1 MKLIS
6 CYVSSFGKLKD
17 FSFNFDSGLNTIKQE
32 NGWGKTTL
40 STFIK
45 AMFYGINSSKR
56 SISENE
62 RIKYKPWNS
71 TEKFGGYI
79 EFEWGEK
86 VYKIER
92 FFGNKES
99 EDTVRLFDVQTG
111 KEFANTENLGKRIFE
126 IDEEGFLSTT
136 YMSQKDF
143 EIKSNSSLT
152 AKYNSVCEIQDTEAF
167 DKALNK
173 LEEKA
178 KLYKYRGDKGL
189 ITDIKREILEL
200 DEDVEITQ
208 KSKRAAK
215 LLKEEVEFLEKQVID
230 LKEQGEQLTNAV
242 AQAST
247 IQAKKIKKEHFDT
260 LIAEKEQ
267 HLTKLKEIEVVL
279 GKNRVAQEEID
290 NYVLFD
296 NELIALNSTIDKAK
310 KDIFDLKES
319 RENEQKVEKPNQTIF
334 LILSAVLVVIG
345 GALAF
350 LQPFVGLAVSIIGVV
365 GFIVTVLSKNKGDGQ
380 SNSVFDDLITQKQTE
395 LENLLQLQASAIEKV
410 DQFIEKFNLI
420 GANGRYAALT
430 AISKANLERENLE
443 KALQN
448 IDVKLKE
455 YDAELINYDVSVESE
470 QNIDILNQKLA
481 FVQNEFSKSSHELA
495 NKKASLVY
503 HENIANGIVDIESKR
518 ADLVSKLSVCEEEYK
533 LLTTTVKF
541 LKQADENLKVKY
553 REPLQ
558 QSLDKYLTYID
569 GKRNAN
575 IDVDLKL
582 TINEN
587 GVSKEVDYY
596 SKGYQNLYDICKRF
610 ALTDVLFTGEKPF
623 IILDDPF
630 YNLDDEKLNKALDL
644 IKNLSQ
650 EYQIIYLV
658 CHESRRG

>member
-17 FSFNFDSGLNTIKQE
+17 FYFNFDSGLNTIKQE

-86 VYKIER
+86 VYRIER

-99 EDTVRLFDVQTG
+99 EDTVRLFDIQTG

-152 AKYNSVCEIQDTEAF
+152 AKYNSVCEIQDTDAF

-200 DEDVEITQ
+200 DEEIEITQ
-208 KSKRAAK
+208 KSERAAK
-215 LLKEEVEFLEKQVID
+215 LLKEEVELLEKQVVD
-230 LKEQGEQLTNAV
+230 LKEQGEQLANAV
-242 AQAST
+242 AQAGS
-247 IQAKKIKKEHFDT
+247 IQAKKIKKEHFDA
-260 LIAEKEQ
+260 LIIDKEQ

-279 GKNRVAQEEID
+279 GKNRVSQEEID
-290 NYVLFD
+290 DYVLFD

-334 LILSAVLVVIG
+334 LIISAVLVVLG

-350 LQPFVGLAVSIIGVV
+350 LQPFVGLAVSIIGIV
-365 GFIVTVLSKNKGDGQ
+365 GFIMTVLSKNKGDEQ
-380 SNSVFDDLITQKQTE
+380 SNSVFDNLINQKETE

-410 DQFIEKFNLI
+410 DKFIEKFNLI

-443 KALQN
+443 KSLQN
-448 IDVKLKE
+448 IDAKLKE
-455 YDAELINYDVSVESE
+455 YDEELADYDEVDETE
-470 QNIDILNQKLA
+470 QSLDILNQKLA

-503 HENIANGIVDIESKR
+503 HENIANGIVDIESKK
-518 ADLVSKLSVCEEEYK
+518 ADLVTKLSVYEEEYK
-533 LLTTTVKF
+533 LLTATVKF

-569 GKRNAN
+569 GKHNAN

-630 YNLDDEKLNKALDL
+630 YNLDDEKLNKALEL

>member
-17 FSFNFDSGLNTIKQE
+17 FTFNFDSGLNTIKQE

-45 AMFYGINSSKR
+45 AMFYGLNSTKR

-79 EFEWGEK
+79 EFEWGAK
-86 VYKIER
+86 VYRIER

-99 EDTVRLFDVQTG
+99 EDTIRLFDVQTG
-111 KEFANTENLGKRIFE
+111 KEFSNTENLGKRIFE

-167 DKALNK
+167 DKALNN
-173 LEEKA
+173 LEERA

-189 ITDIKREILEL
+189 ISDTKREILEL
-200 DEDVEITQ
+200 DEDIVITQ
-208 KSKRAAK
+208 KSELAAK
-215 LLKEEVEFLEKQVID
+215 QLKEEVSVFEKQVED
-230 LKEQGEQLTNAV
+230 LKNQGEQLTNAV
-242 AQAST
+242 AEAGN
-247 IQAKKIKKEHFDT
+247 IQAKKVKKAHFEA
-260 LIAEKEQ
+260 LINEKEQ

-279 GKNRVAQEEID
+279 GKNRVSQQEIE

-296 NELIALNSTIDKAK
+296 NELIALNGTIDKTR
-310 KDIFDLKES
+310 KDIVDLKES
-319 RENEQKVEKPNQTIF
+319 RDNERKVEKPNQTIY
-334 LILSAVLVVIG
+334 LIISAVLVVLG
-345 GALAF
+345 GLLAF
-350 LQPFVGLAVSIIGVV
+350 LQPIIGLAVSIIGIV
-365 GFIVTVLSKNKGDGQ
+365 GFVMTVLSKNKSDDK
-380 SNSVFDDLITQKQTE
+380 NDSVFDNLISQKQTE
-395 LENLLQLQASAIEKV
+395 LDDLLQLQSNAIEKV

-420 GANGRYAALT
+420 GANGRFAALS

-443 KALQN
+443 KTIQN

-455 YDAELINYDVSVESE
+455 YDAELFDVNEELNGEESL
-470 QNIDILNQKLA
+470 DILNQKLA
-481 FVQNEFSKSSHELA
+481 FVQNEFSKYSHELA

-503 HENIANGIVDIESKR
+503 HQNIANGIVDIESRK
-518 ADLVSKLSVCEEEYK
+518 ADLVAKLGAYEEEYK
-533 LLTTTVKF
+533 LLNATIKY
-541 LKQADENLKVKY
+541 LKQADENLKIKY

-569 GKRNAN
+569 GKHNAK

-582 TINEN
+582 TVNEN

-630 YNLDDEKLNKALDL
+630 YNLDDEKLNKAIEL

-658 CHESRRG
+658 CHESRRV

>member
-86 VYKIER
+86 VYRIER

-99 EDTVRLFDVQTG
+99 EDTVRLFDIQTG

-152 AKYNSVCEIQDTEAF
+152 AKYNSVCEIQDTDAF

-200 DEDVEITQ
+200 DEEIEITQ
-208 KSKRAAK
+208 KSERAAK
-215 LLKEEVEFLEKQVID
+215 LLKEEVELLEKQVVD
-230 LKEQGEQLTNAV
+230 LKEQGEQLANAV
-242 AQAST
+242 AQAGS
-247 IQAKKIKKEHFDT
+247 IQAKKIKKEHFDA
-260 LIAEKEQ
+260 LIIDKEQ

-279 GKNRVAQEEID
+279 GKNRVSQEEID
-290 NYVLFD
+290 DYVLFD

-334 LILSAVLVVIG
+334 LIISAVLVVLG

-350 LQPFVGLAVSIIGVV
+350 LQPFVGLAVSIIGIV
-365 GFIVTVLSKNKGDGQ
+365 GFIMTVLSKNKGDEQ
-380 SNSVFDDLITQKQTE
+380 SNSVFDNLINQKETE

-410 DQFIEKFNLI
+410 DKFIEKFNLI

-443 KALQN
+443 KSLQN
-448 IDVKLKE
+448 IDAKLKE
-455 YDAELINYDVSVESE
+455 YDAELADYDESAESE
-470 QNIDILNQKLA
+470 QSLDILNQKLA

-503 HENIANGIVDIESKR
+503 HENIANGIVDIESKK
-518 ADLVSKLSVCEEEYK
+518 ADLVTKLSVYEEEYK
-533 LLTTTVKF
+533 LLTATVKF

-569 GKRNAN
+569 GKNNAN

-630 YNLDDEKLNKALDL
+630 YNLDDEKLNKALEL

>member
-62 RIKYKPWNS
+62 RIKYKPWTS

-208 KSKRAAK
+208 KSERAAK

-242 AQAST
+242 AQAGT

-334 LILSAVLVVIG
+334 LILSAVLVVVG

-455 YDAELINYDVSVESE
+455 YDAELINYDESAESE

-630 YNLDDEKLNKALDL
+630 YNLDDEKLNKALEL

>member
-208 KSKRAAK
+208 KSERAAK

-242 AQAST
+242 AQAGT

-334 LILSAVLVVIG
+334 LILSAVLVVVG

-455 YDAELINYDVSVESE
+455 YDAELINYDESAESE

-630 YNLDDEKLNKALDL
+630 YNLDDEKLNKALEL